1 MIKRKLYAYAFVLMA
16 VVCAAC
22 SNEYK
27 VEGTSSATRLD
38 GKMLFLK
45 LFQDGEWVP
54 VDSAEI
60 VHGRFKMK
68 GNADSTRL
76 VTLYINDEPFMPFVL
91 EDGKVVAH
99 RNVLVFRDK
108 SAVEL
113 GELNAQCRCLL
124 SAYLNIQYLAW
135 CGLCRLC
142 REFAPLVQGNYAW
155 QGDAIALLALFDA
168 LWCLR
173 WVKPVQGDRSKKCYF
188 QHLQAFF
195 HLPVLDDPCR
205 RLGDL
210 GKRAEPHGFLVKL
223 SDDYQRYWEER
234 EG

>member
-1 MIKRKLYAYAFVLMA
+1 MLPMFEKCIAGLMHVDVYFSASETQPVCHFNQFRSRQKYQEFCNRLLWQVWKELNTRNLQEFERRYLEIQLEEMGKL
-16 VVCAAC
+16 
-22 SNEYK
+22 
-27 VEGTSSATRLD
+27 
-38 GKMLFLK
+38 
-45 LFQDGEWVP
+45 
-54 VDSAEI
+54 
-60 VHGRFKMK
+60 
-68 GNADSTRL
+68 
-76 VTLYINDEPFMPFVL
+76 FVL
-91 EDGKVVAH
+91 ED
-99 RNVLVFRDK
+99 
-108 SAVEL
+108 L

-135 CGLCRLC
+135 CGLCQLC

-155 QGDAIALLALFDA
+155 QGDAIALLALSDA
-168 LWCLR
+168 LWCLQ

-195 HLPVLDDPCR
+195 HLPVLDEPCR

>member
-1 MIKRKLYAYAFVLMA
+1 MLPMFEKCIAGLMHVDVYFSASETHPVCHFNQFRSRQKYQEFCNRLLERVWEELNARNLQEFERRYLEIQLEEMGKL
-16 VVCAAC
+16 
-22 SNEYK
+22 
-27 VEGTSSATRLD
+27 
-38 GKMLFLK
+38 
-45 LFQDGEWVP
+45 
-54 VDSAEI
+54 
-60 VHGRFKMK
+60 
-68 GNADSTRL
+68 
-76 VTLYINDEPFMPFVL
+76 FVL

-99 RNVLVFRDK
+99 RNVLVFCDK

-155 QGDAIALLALFDA
+155 QGDAIALLVLFDA

-210 GKRAEPHGFLVKL
+210 GKRAEPHGFVVKL

>member
-1 MIKRKLYAYAFVLMA
+1 MFPMFEKCIAGLMHVDVYFSASETQPVCHFNQLDVYFSASETQPVCHFNQFRSRQKYQEFCNRLLDRVWEELNARNLQEFERRYLEIQLEEMGKL
-16 VVCAAC
+16 
-22 SNEYK
+22 
-27 VEGTSSATRLD
+27 
-38 GKMLFLK
+38 
-45 LFQDGEWVP
+45 
-54 VDSAEI
+54 
-60 VHGRFKMK
+60 
-68 GNADSTRL
+68 
-76 VTLYINDEPFMPFVL
+76 FVL

-168 LWCLR
+168 LWCLQ
-173 WVKPVQGDRSKKCYF
+173 WVKPVQGDRSKK
-188 QHLQAFF
+188 
-195 HLPVLDDPCR
+195 
-205 RLGDL
+205 
-210 GKRAEPHGFLVKL
+210 